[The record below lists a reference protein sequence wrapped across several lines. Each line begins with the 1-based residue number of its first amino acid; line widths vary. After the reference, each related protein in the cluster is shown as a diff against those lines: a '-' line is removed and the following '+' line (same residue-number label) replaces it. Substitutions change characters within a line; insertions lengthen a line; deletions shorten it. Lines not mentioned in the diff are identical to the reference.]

1 MYAIVETGG
10 KQYRVEEGQSLRVEK
25 LDGEVGTLVELDKV
39 LMIGGDSLKLGTPY
53 VDGAV
58 VTCKIEDHGKGKKI
72 VVGKFKAK
80 KGYRRKQG
88 HRQPY
93 TLISV
98 EKING

>member
-25 LDGEVGTLVELDKV
+25 LAGEAGDKVQLDKV
-39 LMIGGDSLKLGTPY
+39 LMLGGDSLKLGSPY
-53 VDGAV
+53 LDGASV
-58 VTCKIEDHGKGKKI
+58 DCKIENHGKGKKI
-72 VVGKFKAK
+72 VIGKFKSK
-80 KGYRRKQG
+80 KGYKRKQG

-93 TLISV
+93 TQILV